1 MCFRVS
7 YRCFF
12 FFQII
17 NLGEV
22 LKHDVTIEVDLHGFV
37 QLAAAS
43 ADPRYESFNP
53 VMGQPT
59 PP

>member
-1 MCFRVS
+1 MFSRQLS
-7 YRCFF
+7 MLF

-22 LKHDVTIEVDLHGFV
+22 LKHDVTIEVDLHEFV

-43 ADPRYESFNP
+43 AAPRYESFNP